1 MSQFIN
7 KREKDELLIELVKSN
22 RSIYDASDKNYK
34 NNIEKDKCWEKI
46 SEMIEMSVSECKKRW
61 KSLRDQYNKKK
72 KDYGT
77 GSARVDTSWE
87 YGTLMSFLS
96 DSVHDRRET
105 KTSQSACQQISSP
118 MQENI
123 QDDTQNNGQEV
134 TQDEIQEDIQ
144 HSFDDTHKKMQENT
158 QRQMQKKD
166 NAEQQRPS
174 KHQNP
179 KK

>member
-72 KDYGT
+72 KDYRGT
-77 GSARVDTSWE
+77 RCSHKAFNVS
-87 YGTLMSFLS
+87 LMIM
-96 DSVHDRRET
+96 D
-105 KTSQSACQQISSP
+105 
-118 MQENI
+118 M
-123 QDDTQNNGQEV
+123 
-134 TQDEIQEDIQ
+134 
-144 HSFDDTHKKMQENT
+144 
-158 QRQMQKKD
+158 
-166 NAEQQRPS
+166 
-174 KHQNP
+174 
-179 KK
+179 